1 VIKKFN
7 GIKLCGAK
15 KIIMKLRKRVKQ
27 AWIND

>member
-15 KIIMKLRKRVKQ
+15 QIIMKLRKRIKPV
-27 AWIND
+27 WIND

>member
-7 GIKLCGAK
+7 GINLCGDK
-15 KIIMKLRKRVKQ
+15 KIIMRLRKRVKQ